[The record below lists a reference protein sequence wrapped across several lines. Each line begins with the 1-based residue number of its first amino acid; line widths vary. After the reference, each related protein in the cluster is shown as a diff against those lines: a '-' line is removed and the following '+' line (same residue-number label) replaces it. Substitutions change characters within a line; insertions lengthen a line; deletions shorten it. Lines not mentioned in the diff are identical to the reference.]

1 MFANSSAD
9 SATTGAARASSG
21 DRSTESADLP
31 DFVLDTFDQW
41 TDAAEPVVAPTVCS
55 CFRS

>member
-9 SATTGAARASSG
+9 SAIGAVRTASG

-41 TDAAEPVVAPTVCS
+41 TDSAEPVLAPTVCS
-55 CFRS
+55 CFRG